1 MKSKSVEAVVRIMVA
16 RDPRQS
22 ADTILEFLMGVNGAA
37 AAAVFA
43 VDNGPRL
50 FVGHGITQRALDW
63 TAECWRT
70 DARNLADGRLSRSD
84 RCLLLPVLRRERLA
98 ALVYL
103 EATQADL
110 DSLAEVSGLLAEAV
124 TKGTAQPDRSSTVAA
139 YLQETA
145 AEEIESRRLVLL
157 LDRFE
162 WNIARVARELRKSRD
177 TIYKRL
183 RTFGIV
189 RKRVPKTAGA
199 TRAAAT
205 TSGVPR

>member
-43 VDNGPRL
+43 VENEPRL

-63 TAECWRT
+63 TTECWRR
-70 DARNLADGRLSRSD
+70 DGQSLAQGRLSRSD
-84 RCLLLPVLRRERLA
+84 RCLLLPVLRRERLV

-103 EATQADL
+103 ETPQADL
-110 DSLAEVSGLLAEAV
+110 DSLAEVSGLLAEAIV
-124 TKGTAQPDRSSTVAA
+124 SGSAQPDRASDVST
-139 YLQETA
+139 YLQETT
-145 AEEIESRRLVLL
+145 AEEIESRKLILL

-183 RTFGIV
+183 RTFGIA
-189 RKRVPKTAGA
+189 RKRVPKTAGTPRGA
-199 TRAAAT
+199 PT
-205 TSGVPR
+205 TSGVP